1 MLQIDSVF
9 TNVSKGQAAPAAEL
23 QKAFNTTD
31 VPTIVQ
37 EILKKGELQVGEKER
52 AVELDEL
59 KREICTE
66 VAGRCVDP
74 GSKRPYP
81 VGMIEKA
88 MNEIGFS
95 AKSGKSAKVQVSN
108 HGRGR
113 GGRWAQVG
121 WRWEW
126 KSGADW
132 ADVHHRARDVH
143 CLQAIDLIKQ
153 LQATST
159 LPIMRAQMRVR
170 ITMPSKDGKRI
181 KTHVLALVDK
191 VEDDDW
197 ADEWELVRPSPG

>member
-1 MLQIDSVF
+1 MLNLSSVHPQIACYKNTVRAYRTGAQTDLSEVLQIDSVF

-31 VPTIVQ
+31 VATIVQ

-95 AKSGKSAKVQVSN
+95 AKSGKSAKVQVSWES
-108 HGRGR
+108 
-113 GGRWAQVG
+113 GGGLGGVAKG
-121 WRWEW
+121 A
-126 KSGADW
+126 SGVD
-132 ADVHHRARDVH
+132 
-143 CLQAIDLIKQ
+143 QAPP
-153 LQATST
+153 ST
-159 LPIMRAQMRVR
+159 VF
-170 ITMPSKDGKRI
+170 
-181 KTHVLALVDK
+181 
-191 VEDDDW
+191 
-197 ADEWELVRPSPG
+197 RPST